1 MGSFSKKVKTTESQT
16 LAPNAV
22 YAPQINDAA
31 AQLRPA
37 YDQSQSILAKY
48 QPGFD
53 KARGYSEDLL
63 SGKYLEGNPYLQKV
77 LDKTNQDIVTGVGS
91 QFSQAGRYGSAYNT
105 DTAARAIADNENQLR
120 YRDYATERGYQNA
133 APGQFAQLATVQSGL
148 PQALSGNYADSI
160 ASLLGRY
167 IQGNSQG
174 TSKSSGGFL
183 GNLILA
189 ATANLAKAGLGGG

>member
-1 MGSFSKKVKTTESQT
+1 MGLSSKKVKTTESQT

-37 YDQSQSILAKY
+37 YDQSMGILKKY

-53 KARGYSEDLL
+53 KARGYTEDLL

-91 QFSQAGRYGSAYNT
+91 QFSQAGRYGSSYNT
-105 DTAARAIADNENQLR
+105 DTAARAIADNENRLR
-120 YRDYATERGYQNA
+120 YQDYATERGYQNA
-133 APGQFAQLATVQSGL
+133 APGQFAQLATVQAGL

-160 ASLLGRY
+160 AALLGRY

-183 GNLILA
+183 GDLLLSSVGNI
-189 ATANLAKAGLGGG
+189 AKAVGGR

>member
-1 MGSFSKKVKTTESQT
+1 MGLSSKKVKTTESQT

-37 YDQSQSILAKY
+37 YDQSMGILKKY

-77 LDKTNQDIVTGVGS
+77 LDKTNQDILTGVGS

-105 DTAARAIADNENQLR
+105 DTAARAIADNENRLR
-120 YRDYATERGYQNA
+120 YQDYATERGYQNA
-133 APGQFAQLATVQSGL
+133 APGQFAQLATVQAGL

-160 ASLLGRY
+160 AALLGRY

-183 GNLILA
+183 GDLLLSSVGNI
-189 ATANLAKAGLGGG
+189 AKAVGRR

>member
-53 KARGYSEDLL
+53 KARGYTEGVL
-63 SGKYLEGNPYLQKV
+63 SGDYLNGNPYLQKV
-77 LDKTNQDIVTGVGS
+77 LDRTNSDIRDSVGGA
-91 QFSQAGRYGSAYNT
+91 FSSAGRYGSGYHAGT
-105 DTAARAIADNENQLR
+105 VADRIADNENRLR
-120 YRDYATERGYQNA
+120 YQDYATERGYQNA
-133 APGQFAQLATVQSGL
+133 APGQFGQLATIQAGL

-160 ASLLGRY
+160 AALLGKY

-183 GNLILA
+183 GDLLLSSVGNI
-189 ATANLAKAGLGGG
+189 AKAVGGR

>member
-1 MGSFSKKVKTTESQT
+1 MGLSSKKVKTTESQT

-37 YDQSQSILAKY
+37 YDQSMGILKKY

-63 SGKYLEGNPYLQKV
+63 SGKFLSGNPFLQKV
-77 LDKTNQDIVTGVGS
+77 LDRTNSDIRDSLGGA
-91 QFSQAGRYGSAYNT
+91 FSDAGRYGSGYHAGT
-105 DTAARAIADNENQLR
+105 VADRIADNENRLR
-120 YRDYATERGYQNA
+120 YQDYATERGYQND
-133 APGQFAQLATVQSGL
+133 APGRVAQLATIEAGL
-148 PQALSGNYADSI
+148 PQAISGNYADAI
-160 ASLLGRY
+160 AGILGKY

-183 GNLILA
+183 GDLLLSSVGNI
-189 ATANLAKAGLGGG
+189 AKAVGGR